1 MNAEP
6 GHPHFTPRETHRQS
20 RLQVQ
25 CGHPRVILSFE
36 KKNNLDQHFIASLTV
51 CCAPEHADVTQWV
64 SAAHNGCDS
73 STSRRVRSQQT
84 LHTFS
89 IKETNRSLAF
99 SAHGTRPQLRR
110 QSRNPKNYSLAR
122 IFFFGASTSSS
133 VVAETSVPLQF
144 ADRVKK
150 EMTAQRLRTNGT
162 GNGWAAF
169 GGIQK
174 KHEP

>member
-122 IFFFGASTSSS
+122 IFFFWSEHFVLRGGGNERTTT
-133 VVAETSVPLQF
+133 VRRPCEEGD
-144 ADRVKK
+144 DRA
-150 EMTAQRLRTNGT
+150 TIAN
-162 GNGWAAF
+162 
-169 GGIQK
+169 
-174 KHEP
+174 

>member
-1 MNAEP
+1 M
-6 GHPHFTPRETHRQS
+6 
-20 RLQVQ
+20 Q

-36 KKNNLDQHFIASLTV
+36 KKNNLDQHAIASLTI

-64 SAAHNGCDS
+64 SAAHTGCDS
-73 STSRRVRSQQT
+73 STSRRVHSRQT

-99 SAHGTRPQLRR
+99 PAHGTRPQLRR
-110 QSRNPKNYSLAR
+110 QSRNLKSCSLAR
-122 IFFFGASTSSS
+122 FFCFVSGASTSSS

-144 ADRVKK
+144 ADRVKE
-150 EMTAQRLRTNGT
+150 EMSAQRLRTNGT

-169 GGIQK
+169 GGIRK